1 MSESKFTSGEWTA
14 CFAHDGKGTIFS
26 WHVTGAKHGST
37 HPICGL
43 RSVSPEMRS
52 SDEDRAN
59 ARLIAAAPEL
69 YDALQSI
76 MLSADNLLRLV
87 DELRERGEADHWQ
100 SIQCADLA
108 ADVNIARKA
117 LLKATP
123 EQSDV

>member
-1 MSESKFTSGEWTA
+1 MSESKFTPGEWTA

-52 SDEDRAN
+52 SEEDRAN

-69 YDALQSI
+69 YEALRK
-76 MLSADNLLRLV
+76 LEFAADRVLH
-87 DELRERGEADHWQ
+87 ELEHRIAAAPATAVPVFDG
-100 SIQCADLA
+100 IADLHDA
-108 ADVNIARKA
+108 IGHARAA

-123 EQSDV
+123 EQSE